1 MLCSYYADFVSWT
14 EGCSRRGLGQG
25 GLRLTR
31 RRWIDPTPVLD
42 HEVSQAGRLYLNVS
56 PCISALLALAAGA
69 RYISPKLGVGLASS
83 DRLGFK

>member
-1 MLCSYYADFVSWT
+1 VSWT

-42 HEVSQAGRLYLNVS
+42 HEVSQPRDIPY
-56 PCISALLALAAGA
+56 PPEMLADMMNMSVELQQAQ
-69 RYISPKLGVGLASS
+69 LS
-83 DRLGFK
+83 DY

>member
-42 HEVSQAGRLYLNVS
+42 HEVSQAGRD
-56 PCISALLALAAGA
+56 IGE
-69 RYISPKLGVGLASS
+69 I
-83 DRLGFK
+83 